1 MISEKALAEFKKIF
15 KEEKGTELSD
25 EEAMEEAVALLTLF
39 NVVYRPIK
47 KSWLEEFEKEENAK
61 HRTVQKTD

>member
-15 KEEKGTELSD
+15 KEEKGIELSD
-25 EEAMEEAVALLTLF
+25 EEAMEEAIALLTLM

-47 KSWLEEFEKEENAK
+47 KSWLEEFEKEEDAK
-61 HRTVQKTD
+61 RRAMQKTD